1 MSEDIFIEIDK
12 MRNLL
17 NHNIINSKSNNDNI
31 IKAKKIHSELGT
43 MLNIWTDDENMK
55 TLSKDDRNNI
65 FDTAKLIIKK
75 ANDLL

>member
-1 MSEDIFIEIDK
+1 
-12 MRNLL
+12 L
-17 NHNIINSKSNNDNI
+17 NQNIINSKSNNDNI

-55 TLSKDDRNNI
+55 TLSKDDKNNI